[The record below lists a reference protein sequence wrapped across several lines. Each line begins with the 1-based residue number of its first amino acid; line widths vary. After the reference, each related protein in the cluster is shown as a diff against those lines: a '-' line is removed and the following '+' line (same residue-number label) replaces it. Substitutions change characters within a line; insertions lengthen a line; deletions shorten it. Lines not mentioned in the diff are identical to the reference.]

1 MGRRRT
7 GTAWEKPKG
16 SGAWLAAITLAD
28 GARETAKV
36 PPRRSG
42 APVDQGVQLLDL
54 RAARCGEEPV
64 VDDQQLDLDEGVE
77 AAFLVAG
84 AFGDRDPVEQFPGR
98 QVEDLAV
105 LLAGLV
111 RQGAGDV
118 GLPGSGGSLQDDVLA
133 FEQVGADS
141 QPSDQFA
148 VDAAA
153 GHGLEVGQIGS
164 GLRQACL
171 PAEPV
176 QLAVAPSLV
185 FPVDGLF
192 DQLGAG
198 HGGRGGGV
206 GEVLEVLGHPGQAHH
221 LEPGEGFDVDHARL
235 P

>member
-1 MGRRRT
+1 MINNST
-7 GTAWEKPKG
+7 F
-16 SGAWLAAITLAD
+16 
-28 GARETAKV
+28 
-36 PPRRSG
+36 
-42 APVDQGVQLLDL
+42 
-54 RAARCGEEPV
+54 
-64 VDDQQLDLDEGVE
+64 DEGVE

-171 PAEPV
+171 P
-176 QLAVAPSLV
+176 
-185 FPVDGLF
+185 G
-192 DQLGAG
+192 GAG
-198 HGGRGGGV
+198 AACCRAV
-206 GEVLEVLGHPGQAHH
+206 SRIPSRRPV
-221 LEPGEGFDVDHARL
+221 
-235 P
+235 